1 MGDTF
6 ANASAYSIGVI
17 KAITLI
23 TMLNIQCHSKID
35 SIYLINPKYP
45 MNTPETDVKDRS
57 FGALIYLFPLIYS
70 LPFGIILLT
79 QFSWLAQFFAPIIAL
94 YSVTNSLPFA
104 SLIIFFG
111 LWLGVVRNENMSYFL
126 RFNGMQAILLNIL
139 QLLFSLIM
147 SVLIPA
153 FGAQSLISETLNNTI
168 FMGSVAACFFCMVFS
183 VQGKYAELPGIS
195 DAASSQIR

>member
-1 MGDTF
+1 
-6 ANASAYSIGVI
+6 
-17 KAITLI
+17 
-23 TMLNIQCHSKID
+23 MLNIQRRFKIIIFTK
-35 SIYLINPKYP
+35 IYLIEPKYK

-70 LPFGIILLT
+70 LPFGIILLS
-79 QFSWLAQFFAPIIAL
+79 QFPWLAQFFSPVIAL
-94 YSVTNSLPFA
+94 YGVTNSLPFA

-111 LWLGVVRNENMSYFL
+111 LWLGVVRNDNMSYFL

-139 QLLFSLIM
+139 QILFSLIM
-147 SVLIPA
+147 GVLLPA
-153 FGAQSLISETLNNTI
+153 FGAQSLISETLSNTI
-168 FMGSVAACFFCMVFS
+168 FMGSVAACFFCIVFS